1 MLPTLRLL
9 LGLMGIA
16 ALSGCRPKTPPAN
29 HVTAAAPVLVRVA
42 PIETST
48 RSPAIHVAGVLAR
61 QTESDLSFPVGGILE
76 RVLVRAGDRV
86 TRNQELARLQLDQA
100 EAQVVQASAVLE
112 KARRD
117 LVRIERLQ
125 TERVTTLENL
135 QDARTQVEQA
145 SAALRI
151 AEFNRRHSVI
161 VAPTD
166 GVILRRLAEPNEQV
180 AAGRALLS
188 FASEGEGWI
197 VKASIGARDAARIAP
212 GAPVEL
218 DAAVG
223 GKATGKIVRLAE
235 AADVATRTV
244 PIEVALDN
252 PPAGARSGLVVSMI
266 ITPGAVV
273 ERTVIPLAALQEGL
287 GGRAV
292 VFLVE
297 PGATTA
303 KRVEVELEQIDADR
317 VYLRTPLPAG
327 AQVIIAGGQFVR
339 EGAAIQIADGGRA
352 VSR

>member
-1 MLPTLRLL
+1 
-9 LGLMGIA
+9 MGIA

-29 HVTAAAPVLVRVA
+29 QAVTAAAPVLVRVA
-42 PIETST
+42 PVETSI

-86 TRNQELARLQLDQA
+86 ARNQELARLQLDPM
-100 EAQVVQASAVLE
+100 EAQAVQAGAVLE

-117 LVRIERLQ
+117 LARIERLQ
-125 TERVTTLENL
+125 AERVTTLENL

-145 SAALRI
+145 GAALRI

-161 VAPTD
+161 VAPAD

-180 AAGRALLS
+180 AAGRAVLS

-197 VKASIGARDAARIAP
+197 VQASLGARDAARITA
-212 GAPVEL
+212 GAPVQL
-218 DAAVG
+218 DAAAG
-223 GKATGKIVRLAE
+223 GRATGKIVRLAE

-252 PPAGARSGLVVSMI
+252 PPVGARSGLVVSMT
-266 ITPGAVV
+266 ITPGAVA

-292 VFLVE
+292 VLVVE

-303 KRVEVELEQIDADR
+303 KRMEVEVEQIDADR
-317 VYLRTPLPAG
+317 VYLRTALPAR
-327 AQVIIAGGQFVR
+327 ARVIVAGGQFVR
-339 EGAAIQIADGGRA
+339 EGAAIQIAEEGRA
-352 VSR
+352 ASR